1 MEGGSFGG
9 DEIPEDIREMVMD
22 AIRSSMSQEGF
33 TRDDEE
39 LVQVIM
45 RTMGS
50 NMEEGEDDDDERRS
64 RRGSRNKNNKKNP
77 ERQ

>member
-1 MEGGSFGG
+1 MTMKHTIANNQEQL
-9 DEIPEDIREMVMD
+9 EK
-22 AIRSSMSQEGF
+22 RSQQLE
-33 TRDDEE
+33 
-39 LVQVIM
+39 VIM

-50 NMEEGEDDDDERRS
+50 NMEEGEDDDDERSS